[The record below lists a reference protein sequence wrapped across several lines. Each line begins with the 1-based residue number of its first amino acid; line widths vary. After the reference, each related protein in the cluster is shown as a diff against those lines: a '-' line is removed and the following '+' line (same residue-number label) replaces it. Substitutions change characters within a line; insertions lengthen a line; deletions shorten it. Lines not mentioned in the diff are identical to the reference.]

1 MTARLTLAYSA
12 PTDEATKAWEKARPK
27 GDSNPP
33 LSPAFRALCE
43 TADVARGGVDALIEA
58 LQEALE
64 TIYVVAQ
71 ALESHPSEE
80 NLLDAIQEILDEA
93 KSAREQAEEAEDER
107 EAAERRLE
115 GAEKEFSKKL
125 DSIREAIR

>member
-1 MTARLTLAYSA
+1 MTTRLTLAYSA

-43 TADVARGGVDALIEA
+43 TAEVARGGVDALIEA

-64 TIYVVAQ
+64 AKYEKETIEEERDYLKAELEDVADERQ
-71 ALESHPSEE
+71 DFDRLEESRDALQRELEE
-80 NLLDAIQEILDEA
+80 L
-93 KSAREQAEEAEDER
+93 KSAMRG
-107 EAAERRLE
+107 LV
-115 GAEKEFSKKL
+115 K
-125 DSIREAIR
+125 